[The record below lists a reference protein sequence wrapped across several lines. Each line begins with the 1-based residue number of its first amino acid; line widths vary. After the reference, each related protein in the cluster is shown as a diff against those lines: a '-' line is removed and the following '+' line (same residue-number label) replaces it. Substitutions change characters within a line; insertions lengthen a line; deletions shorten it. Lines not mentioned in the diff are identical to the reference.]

1 MCRRGFH
8 NSLMAYMLQIVKST
22 MHRIFVAF
30 VLFMQAILSQLN
42 LKLET
47 DFYPATL
54 LKFLFKLDM
63 ASQALPLTELNLS

>member
-42 LKLET
+42 LKL
-47 DFYPATL
+47 DDR
-54 LKFLFKLDM
+54 FL
-63 ASQALPLTELNLS
+63 PCNITEVFV